1 MNPLPLLSVKGLSL
15 SDQKRVLFEGIGFD
29 LFPGEVLAL
38 MGPSGTGKSMLSKAI
53 AGFLPTDVEAQGRIE
68 INGTDVSQTPMLQR
82 NSLQRPAVIFQDA
95 LKSLNP
101 LASIEQQL
109 SLAYSSRKTRLNEK
123 GQRVVF
129 SLLRKLGFSNP
140 ESILHLYPSQLSGGQ
155 RQRICIAMALLGQS
169 NILFADEPTSALD
182 PITEQEILSLF
193 LKSVKERNIGGV
205 LITHDLSSALACDKI
220 LVIADSTPVAYGEP
234 IAAIKASQ
242 HPYCVELTRLIAE

>member
-15 SDQKRVLFEGIGFD
+15 SDQKRVLFEDIAFD

-53 AGFLPTDVEAQGRIE
+53 AGFLPTDVEAQGSIE
-68 INGTDVSQTPMLQR
+68 IDGIDVSHTPMLQR

-101 LASIEQQL
+101 LASIEHQL
-109 SLAYSSRKTRLNEK
+109 SLAYSSGKTRLN
-123 GQRVVF
+123 GQGQSAVF
-129 SLLRKLGFSNP
+129 TLLKKLGFSDP
-140 ESILHLYPSQLSGGQ
+140 DSILHLYPSQLSGGQ

-169 NILFADEPTSALD
+169 NILFADELTSALD

-205 LITHDLSSALACDKI
+205 LITHDLNSALACDKI
-220 LVIADSTPVAYGEP
+220 LVIADGTPVAYGKP
-234 IAAIKASQ
+234 RTAIKASQ
-242 HPYCVELTRLIAE
+242 HTYCVELTRLLAE